1 MTRSPRPGRRHSV
14 RPGRRERSASRRDHS
29 DAGVAAVELAI
40 VLPVLI
46 GVIMLA
52 VVAGTAAVGQLQLEA
67 AARDAARAG
76 SVVTGAEC
84 STALNSL
91 GAVGG
96 DAGPTLGS
104 VTCTPVSVCPGT
116 DSRVTLTATRNVT
129 IPLVGERSIDLRAD
143 ARFDCQITN

>member
-1 MTRSPRPGRRHSV
+1 MTHSPRPGRRNSV
-14 RPGRRERSASRRDHS
+14 RPGRQGRAATPIAGS
-29 DAGVAAVELAI
+29 DSGLAAVELAI
-40 VLPVLI
+40 ILPLLI

-52 VVAGTAAVGQLQLEA
+52 VVAGTAAIGQLRLEA

-84 STALNSL
+84 ATALDSL
-91 GAVGG
+91 GAVGS

-104 VTCTPVSVCPGT
+104 VTCTPISSCPGV
-116 DSRVTLTATRNVT
+116 DSSVTLTATRNVT
-129 IPLVGERSIDLRAD
+129 IPLVGVRTIDLSAD